1 MITLAGV
8 NVEITVYGPMS
19 IEGSNPVSPQGGSRV
34 TNDDGVWGELKRR
47 RRKVMGRLGGRDLG
61 VKV

>member
-19 IEGSNPVSPQGGSRV
+19 TENNNHVSPQGGSSV
-34 TNDDGVWGELKRR
+34 TNDGSVW
-47 RRKVMGRLGGRDLG
+47 
-61 VKV
+61 

>member
-8 NVEITVYGPMS
+8 NVEITFYGQMS
-19 IEGSNPVSPQGGSRV
+19 IEDNNHVSPQGGSRV
-34 TNDDGVWGELKRR
+34 TNDGSVWGELKRR